1 MPPKN
6 STPIAKSD
14 QLSEVD
20 AELESAMEHLSKTNE
35 GIEDLL
41 TRFEDPEVY
50 EERESESQTETLE
63 EVQAEPIAEATPS
76 EASPEAE

>member
-6 STPIAKSD
+6 SMPISKSD

-20 AELESAMEHLSKTNE
+20 AELESAMERLSKTNE

-41 TRFEDPEVY
+41 TRFEDPEAY
-50 EERESESQTETLE
+50 EETERESQTETLE
-63 EVQAEPIAEATPS
+63 EVQAEPIAEATPP
-76 EASPEAE
+76 EASPEPE